1 MYLFLAPLLIGFT
14 LNSASAFTTFYS
26 HHFGDQAA
34 RLLCT
39 ILRNILGIP
48 VWAIGYALAAMA
60 PSSQLYTS
68 SLFSSVLAWLLMISG
83 GVTIIIGLWSLR
95 GRAAAPSTHDT
106 LVSHGL
112 YAYIR
117 HPLYSG
123 MLLELTGL
131 FSWVPT
137 MPMLLACLLG
147 VLWVLLQARLEELDL
162 LQRLPSYRE
171 YMQRVP
177 CFVPNFKRL

>member
-14 LNSASAFTTFYS
+14 LNSASTFTAFYS
-26 HHFGDQAA
+26 RHFGDKPA

-39 ILRNILGIP
+39 ILRNVLGIP
-48 VWAIGYALAAMA
+48 VWTIGYALAVMA
-60 PSSQLYTS
+60 PASLLFTS
-68 SLFSSVLAWLLMISG
+68 NLITSVLAWLLMVSG
-83 GVTIIIGLWSLR
+83 GGIIIIGIWSLR
-95 GRAAAPSTHDT
+95 GRAVTPSMRDT
-106 LVSHGL
+106 LVRHGL

-123 MLLELTGL
+123 MRLELAGL
-131 FSWVPT
+131 FLWVPT
-137 MPMLLACLLG
+137 LPMLLACLLG

-162 LQRLPSYRE
+162 IQRLPAYKE

-177 CFVPNFKRL
+177 RFLPILKRL

>member
-14 LNSASAFTTFYS
+14 LNSASTFTTFYS
-26 HHFGDQAA
+26 HHFGDKAG

-39 ILRNILGIP
+39 ILRNVLGIP
-48 VWAIGYALAAMA
+48 VWAIGYAMAAMA
-60 PSSQLYTS
+60 PSSQLVTS

-83 GVTIIIGLWSLR
+83 GAVIIIGLWSLR
-95 GRAAAPSTHDT
+95 ARAAAPSMHDM

-123 MLLELTGL
+123 MLLELAGL
-131 FSWVPT
+131 FAWVPT
-137 MPMLLACLLG
+137 LPMLLACLLG

-177 CFVPNFKRL
+177 RFVPNFKRL